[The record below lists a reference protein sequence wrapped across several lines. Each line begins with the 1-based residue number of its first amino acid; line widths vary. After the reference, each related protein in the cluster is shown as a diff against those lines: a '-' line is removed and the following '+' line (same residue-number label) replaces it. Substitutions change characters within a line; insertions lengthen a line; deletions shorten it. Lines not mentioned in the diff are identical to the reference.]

1 MKLSDRKHKLT
12 CFVIMTLVLIKMG
25 LYWPNFSL
33 LFLIHLFLYAG
44 VYCTTVEP
52 LYNGHLGDRRKWLL
66 YRLSRSPSL
75 LISGSGSWPQRKE
88 LLGHSAKDF

>member
-44 VYCTTVEP
+44 VYCI
-52 LYNGHLGDRRKWLL
+52 LY
-66 YRLSRSPSL
+66 
-75 LISGSGSWPQRKE
+75 SW
-88 LLGHSAKDF
+88 

>member
-44 VYCTTVEP
+44 VYCI
-52 LYNGHLGDRRKWLL
+52 YNLDLSSSPTGLFRSFTASRALSWLRR
-66 YRLSRSPSL
+66 
-75 LISGSGSWPQRKE
+75 
-88 LLGHSAKDF
+88 